1 MSSENP
7 NIPAVAQSS
16 SNCKI
21 DVTCTLQIPTNPWKI
36 LRSWSLERASVTG
49 QRHSTKFAGTLV
61 ATVIQSDERK
71 IYDVSGFQRFDS
83 DEAVQLSS
91 RDIKRR
97 WSRFHA
103 SIHAAS
109 GNIFQ
114 RVIGRMLGEDTLR
127 YKVARLLGR
136 PLLQLV
142 RRLRNTKVEPTPVVT
157 TTANTIYFPH
167 NYRPKSMQFLQVP
180 KPADV
185 ESFNVA
191 TVVIDESSDDVAQTV
206 DKLND
211 VIATTAAEWLFIAD
225 VSLSEADRARSL
237 AVLVDVAGADN
248 DVVFADESGA
258 NPATPILKPAAV
270 GPHTLLS
277 YNCVG
282 RPALLRV
289 AALESLGGFEADA
302 GWAFEHDA
310 YLRLSESGA
319 RFRHV
324 IKVLP
329 AGRPGIAFEAEHISE
344 STCAVVKTA
353 LERRGIAADVT
364 PGAFGPSADW
374 RPRPPTPAPSIDIII
389 PTRDR
394 IDLVRQCID
403 AIETKST
410 YTNYDIIILD
420 NDSIEPASL
429 SFFAETKYRVVPCP
443 GPFNYAHIVNRG
455 VKHSTADFVVTLNND
470 TILVTPDWLEIM
482 VGLASLD
489 DVSIVGACLL
499 DQYGRR
505 EHESIVIAPYPQHL
519 RTDSNYPHAD
529 QFSAATRD
537 VAAVTGAIQMVR
549 RELWE
554 SLGGMDEQLKVT
566 MNDVD
571 ICLRSQVGGRHV
583 VYTPDVQLIH
593 HVSSSRGSLD
603 PLDDRNRF
611 IRRWD
616 IFGTFQDP
624 YFPESLLLLGET
636 MYYRHKW
643 DQ

>member
-1 MSSENP
+1 VP
-7 NIPAVAQSS
+7 
-16 SNCKI
+16 
-21 DVTCTLQIPTNPWKI
+21 
-36 LRSWSLERASVTG
+36 
-49 QRHSTKFAGTLV
+49 
-61 ATVIQSDERK
+61 
-71 IYDVSGFQRFDS
+71 GFQRFDS
-83 DEAVQLSS
+83 DEAVELSD

-97 WSRFHA
+97 WARFHA

-109 GNIFQ
+109 GNVFQ
-114 RVIGRMLGEDTLR
+114 RVVGRMLGEDTLR
-127 YKVARLLGR
+127 YKMARFFGR
-136 PLLQLV
+136 PLLKGV
-142 RRLRNTKVEPTPVVT
+142 RRLRKVSVEPTRVVT
-157 TTANTIYFPH
+157 SSVKPEYFFPH
-167 NYRPKSMQFLQVP
+167 NYRPRQMQQLNDLAPSEPENHSVVSVVV
-180 KPADV
+180 D
-185 ESFNVA
+185 ESTDSAAKALASLNEIVA
-191 TVVIDESSDDVAQTV
+191 TSQ
-206 DKLND
+206 
-211 VIATTAAEWLFIAD
+211 AEWLFIAD
-225 VSLSEADRARSL
+225 VSVCELDRAKSL
-237 AVLVDVAGADN
+237 AALLSVADADA
-248 DVVFADESGA
+248 DVVFADESGP
-258 NPATPILKPAAV
+258 NPATPILKPARV

-282 RPALLRV
+282 RPALLRIT
-289 AALESLGGFEADA
+289 SLREVGGFSERA

-310 YLRLSESGA
+310 YLRLNEAGA
-319 RFRHV
+319 RFRHS

-329 AGRPGIAFEAEHISE
+329 AGRPDVAFDAPHISD
-344 STCAVVKTA
+344 STCQVVRAA
-353 LERRGIAADVT
+353 LERREITADVVA
-364 PGAFGPSADW
+364 GAFGSSVDW
-374 RPRPPTPAPSIDIII
+374 RPHPPTPAPSIDIII

-394 IDLVRQCID
+394 IDLVRQCIE
-403 AIETKST
+403 AIETKTT
-410 YTNYDIIILD
+410 YPNYDIIILD
-420 NDSIEPASL
+420 NDSVEEATL
-429 SFFAETKYRVVPCP
+429 DYFATTKYRVVACP

-455 VKHSTADFVVTLNND
+455 IKQSTADFVVTLNND

-482 VGLASLD
+482 VGLASLA

-499 DQYGRR
+499 DQFGRR

-549 RELWE
+549 RSLWE

-571 ICLRSQVGGRHV
+571 ICLRSQVDGRHV

-593 HVSSSRGSLD
+593 HVSSSRGALD

-616 IFGTFQDP
+616 IFGSFQDP
-624 YFPESLLLLGET
+624 YFPESLLLLGEV